1 MGLFDSFLI
10 DEIEDEEAHEYQT
23 KQGECCLDRYH
34 LGDQVNEGFP
44 SIGIVECYD
53 YSSSKKAMIYRY
65 AVIHH
70 QKFVAMEE
78 TKELAEQA
86 LTRILLDHEKKAQ
99 SL

>member
-34 LGDQVNEGFP
+34 LGDQVNEGFI
-44 SIGIVECYD
+44 SIGIVKCYD
-53 YSSSKKAMIYRY
+53 YSKAQKTMIYRY

-86 LTRILLDHEKKAQ
+86 LARILLDHEKKIQ
-99 SL
+99 SS